1 MEQEI
6 LFNEFQN
13 YVSKNI
19 LDFFSNKMCEKFK
32 IYFYE
37 LIKWNNIFNLISF
50 KSKRDI
56 IYRHFCDSLYG
67 AKVINDILMFHS
79 SYISPNKKN
88 LCNNCKFKKNILSNT
103 SYVGN
108 NGNGVGNLNKYNKI
122 ESNLNSL
129 HTAQIKIADIG
140 TGPGMP
146 GIPIKIAFPE
156 IKLTLVESITKKCNF
171 LTNINKKLGFDIE
184 ILNKRAEELG
194 QNSIYRQQ
202 YNFVLSRA
210 VSKFS
215 PNLEISI
222 PLLKIGGS
230 FIIYKTKNSIE
241 NSKEGLQ
248 SIKSA
253 LGHLG
258 ARLERTMFYKL
269 PERQHEYCIL
279 VFVKYK
285 DTQSKYPRKSGIPEK
300 KPL

>member
-222 PLLKIGGS
+222 PLLKIGGY
-230 FIIYKTKNSIE
+230 FVVHKTKKSAE
-241 NSKEGLQ
+241 SLEEGLPAVEN
-248 SIKSA
+248 A
-253 LGHLG
+253 LNHLG
-258 ARLERTMFYKL
+258 AKLEQTIPYNL
-269 PERQHEYCIL
+269 PQQELDYCIL
-279 VFVKYK
+279 VFKKYK
-285 DTQSKYPRKSGIPEK
+285 DTSVQFPRKPGTPEK